1 MSTTAASNSPDRP
14 ESRADVIDLL
24 AGSGDADRVRHL
36 RDLRPQ
42 AREQAQRSFE
52 VLLEPEDPGDVPV
65 VDRYAVAAFVALAH
79 GSGAGAD
86 FYLDLLREESEQ
98 AADGVLAASRE
109 AGAVAS
115 RGPYGSYREPGL
127 AAESVPGPTWV
138 PSASIHTALGPR
150 VTAALAHAHLLVLH
164 PRESR
169 AERLG
174 LLLEAGWD
182 EDGIVTLSQL
192 IAFLSFQL
200 REAWGLAV
208 LAGLSPAGTAAEGA
222 ASDATASAA
231 PPTAPPEPA
240 EPAAPVADGTAQAHS
255 GSTSDRVLQ
264 YPDLDRPERFTQE
277 GLGWVPWI
285 RPVPR
290 EELSPAQ
297 DTALL
302 DDFRRSSPYFRLL
315 ARDPEA
321 LQARTLTDQDIFF
334 NTDGG
339 AGRAE
344 RELSAAATSRRN
356 GCVYCASVH
365 SAAATRE
372 SGREDDV
379 QRLLDE
385 GTSADLGNRTWNAV
399 VAATDALATTPL
411 TLDGDPL
418 EGLREVGLTDPEIV
432 DVLSGASFFH
442 WANRLM
448 LSLGEPEIPARK
460 KAHS

>member
-1 MSTTAASNSPDRP
+1 VSTNATTTAPDAP
-14 ESRADVIDLL
+14 VPRADVIDLL
-24 AGSGDADRVRHL
+24 AGAGEQDRVRHL

-52 VLLEPEDPGDVPV
+52 VLLEPAEPGAFPV
-65 VDRYAVAAFVALAH
+65 ADRYAVAAFVALVS

-98 AADGVLAASRE
+98 AADWVLAAAAEASR
-109 AGAVAS
+109 VAS
-115 RGPYGSYREPGL
+115 EGPYGSYREPGL

-138 PSASIHTALGPR
+138 PSASVRAALGPR
-150 VTAALAHAHLLVLH
+150 VAAALAHAHLLVLH

-192 IAFLSFQL
+192 IAFLTFQL

-208 LAGLSPAGTAAEGA
+208 LAGITPATVDPAASSATGSPAPAGPAPTDPSGSPT
-222 ASDATASAA
+222 ASDVPA
-231 PPTAPPEPA
+231 PSDSP
-240 EPAAPVADGTAQAHS
+240 ADGPS
-255 GSTSDRVLQ
+255 RVLQ
-264 YPDLDRPERFTQE
+264 YPDLDRPDRFTQD

-285 RPVPR
+285 EPVAR
-290 EELSPAQ
+290 EELSPVQ
-297 DTALL
+297 DAALL

-315 ARDPEA
+315 VRDPEA

-365 SAAATRE
+365 SAAATHE
-372 SGREDDV
+372 SGREEDV

-385 GTSADLGNRTWNAV
+385 GTSADLGDRTWNAV
-399 VAATDALATTPL
+399 VAATDALADTPL
-411 TLDGDPL
+411 TLDADPL
-418 EGLREVGLTDPEIV
+418 EGLREAGLTDPEIV

-448 LSLGEPEIPARK
+448 LSLGEPEIPARR
-460 KAHS
+460 KARS

>member
-1 MSTTAASNSPDRP
+1 VSTSTTTTAAAGRAP
-14 ESRADVIDLL
+14 RADVIDLL
-24 AGSGDADRVRHL
+24 AGAGEPGRVQHL

-52 VLLEPEDPGDVPV
+52 VLLEPADPGAFAVA
-65 VDRYAVAAFVALAH
+65 DRYAVAAFVALVS

-86 FYLDLLREESEQ
+86 FYLDLLREESAE
-98 AADGVLAASRE
+98 AADGVLAAAAE
-109 AGAVAS
+109 ASALAAS
-115 RGPYGSYREPGL
+115 GPYGSYREPGL

-138 PSASIHTALGPR
+138 PGEAVVAALG
-150 VTAALAHAHLLVLH
+150 TGLSAALAHAHLLVLH

-174 LLLEAGWD
+174 LLLAAGWD

-192 IAFLSFQL
+192 IAFLTFQL

-208 LAGLSPAGTAAEGA
+208 LAGLSPASVDPSGTAP
-222 ASDATASAA
+222 SDPAGSAA
-231 PPTAPPEPA
+231 A
-240 EPAAPVADGTAQAHS
+240 
-255 GSTSDRVLQ
+255 GSSRVLE
-264 YPDLDRPERFTQE
+264 YPDLDRPDRFTQD

-285 RPVPR
+285 DPVPR
-290 EELSPAQ
+290 DQLSPAQ
-297 DTALL
+297 DAALL

-315 ARDPEA
+315 VRDPDA

-372 SGREDDV
+372 SGRREDV
-379 QRLLDE
+379 QRLLDR
-385 GTSADLGNRTWNAV
+385 GTAADLGDDTWNAV
-399 VAATDALATTPL
+399 VTATDALATTPL
-411 TLDGDPL
+411 SLDPAPIA
-418 EGLREVGLTDPEIV
+418 GLREAGLSDPEIV

-460 KAHS
+460 KARS